1 MSADMHHQRIAQ
13 ISEELKTLKTQI
25 SFKEERIKM
34 GVQNRDFKLCDYLSD
49 EIDNLQ
55 ARRRE
60 REIELLKLEKKEERA
75 KKYLLQKKVE
85 KETPLVSPSSSDSEH
100 LFTPVKA
107 DSAVQD
113 NGRVPLSLSSPTS
126 LTRPCSSKSLFSPP
140 ISFSGR
146 ISSLKSPDPE
156 EVAYDGN
163 EQVTQ
168 LSEEVTNDGS
178 EKVTKEQQVCDKGE
192 HARRKPSESASECSE
207 QSF

>member
-1 MSADMHHQRIAQ
+1 MTI
-13 ISEELKTLKTQI
+13 
-25 SFKEERIKM
+25 
-34 GVQNRDFKLCDYLSD
+34 SD
-49 EIDNLQ
+49 EVDNLQ

-113 NGRVPLSLSSPTS
+113 NSRVPLSLSSPTS

-156 EVAYDGN
+156 EVANDGN